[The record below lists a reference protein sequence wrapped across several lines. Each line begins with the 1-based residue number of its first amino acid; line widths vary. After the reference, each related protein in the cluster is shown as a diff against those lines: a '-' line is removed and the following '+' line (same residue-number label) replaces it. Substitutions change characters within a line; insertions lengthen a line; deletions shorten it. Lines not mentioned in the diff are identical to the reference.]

1 MADYK
6 GKLDE
11 WQKTVR
17 RKARELDEKY
27 ALSDLVGEGSR
38 AAGEAAKRGAETV
51 ASGAEK
57 LRLEAERLS
66 SEGDVADTAKRAA
79 SEAVR
84 GAEKAG
90 KVILDAAGD
99 VGKQAGKTAGDV
111 FDEAKTYY
119 DRASHFYDTSA
130 KLTRAS
136 SAATASVLKAR
147 EWIKENP
154 GKAALVSFS
163 IVVGVR
169 MGTALP
175 GLDAVLLGAH
185 PHWLTHS
192 ALPIFGARKL
202 SEKFNDYVRK
212 QEQLMA
218 DGQLDEAEQKRVEFA
233 RNMTKYVGAPL
244 LGTLSCA
251 AGAVMFA
258 QILNPGA
265 GVVGAPV
272 SWIVG
277 GNPFLGTVWL
287 FANGVICF
295 HEGYKFFMIALA
307 DQDEVNRVVR
317 EIKGLLPAS
326 TAA

>member
-38 AAGEAAKRGAETV
+38 AASEAAKRGAETV

-66 SEGDVADTAKRAA
+66 SDGDVADTAKRAA

-90 KVILDAAGD
+90 KVIMDAAGD

-130 KLTRAS
+130 KVTRAS
-136 SAATASVLKAR
+136 SAATASVQKAR

-163 IVVGVR
+163 LVVGIR
-169 MGTALP
+169 LGTALP

-218 DGQLDEAEQKRVEFA
+218 DGQLDEAERKRVEFA

-258 QILNPGA
+258 QILQPGS
-265 GVVGAPV
+265 VVGAPV

-277 GNPFLGTVWL
+277 GNPFLGSVWL

-317 EIKGLLPAS
+317 EIKGLLPAAA
-326 TAA
+326 TA